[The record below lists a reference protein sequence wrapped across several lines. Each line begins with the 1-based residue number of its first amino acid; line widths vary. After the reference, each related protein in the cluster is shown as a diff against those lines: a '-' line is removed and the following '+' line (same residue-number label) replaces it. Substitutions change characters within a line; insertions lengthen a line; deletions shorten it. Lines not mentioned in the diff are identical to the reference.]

1 MTAHV
6 ENTDEFFLQT
16 PDGTSLFVRDWP
28 ANHHSVKHGI
38 VVLHGLG
45 EHCGRYIHIARFFQT
60 LGFTV
65 RSFDQRGHG
74 QSDGRRG
81 DVPNSST
88 NLEDL
93 RFVVDEFT
101 QQLDAPPILFAH
113 SMGGLFACHFALA
126 SLSKLSGLILAS
138 PALKVKV
145 STFQKYLFAFASRV
159 IPHLGVTHGTNG
171 RYLSHDAEVVYA
183 YQNDPLVHSR
193 ISASLFQSMLH
204 SMEYVKTHTAQ
215 MKLPLLLLIAGAD
228 QVVDP
233 EGSQLFSQQLDH
245 RLTASS
251 VTTIVYP
258 DFYHEIFNEL
268 DSIKAFDDVRIW
280 LEEKNLMPLNL

>member
-6 ENTDEFFLQT
+6 ENTDEFFLKT
-16 PDGTSLFVRDWP
+16 NDGTSLFVRDWP
-28 ANHHSVKHGI
+28 VNQASVQHGI
-38 VVLHGLG
+38 IVLHGLG

-60 LGFTV
+60 LGFRV
-65 RSFDQRGHG
+65 RTFDQRGHG

-81 DVPNSST
+81 DVPDGAS

-93 RFVVDEFT
+93 RLVVDDFAE
-101 QQLDAPPILFAH
+101 QLDTPPILFAH

-138 PALKVKV
+138 PALHVKV
-145 STFQKYLFAFASRV
+145 SGFQRCLFSFASRV
-159 IPHLGVTHGTNG
+159 MPHIGVTHGTNG
-171 RYLSHDAEVVYA
+171 RYLSHDNEVVYA

-204 SMEYVKTHTAQ
+204 SMEYVKAHTTQ
-215 MKLPLLLLIAGAD
+215 LKTPLLLLIAGDD
-228 QVVDP
+228 QVVDS
-233 EGSQLFSQQLDH
+233 EASQLFAQRLDH

-251 VTTIVYP
+251 VTTITYP
-258 DFYHEIFNEL
+258 NFYHEIFNEL

>member
-16 PDGTSLFVRDWP
+16 QDGVSLFVRDWP
-28 ANHHSVKHGI
+28 ANNHSVKHGI
-38 VVLHGLG
+38 IILHGLG

-65 RSFDQRGHG
+65 RCFDQRGHG
-74 QSDGRRG
+74 QSEGRRG
-81 DVPNSST
+81 DVPNSSSS
-88 NLEDL
+88 LDDL
-93 RFVVDEFT
+93 CLVLDEFS
-101 QQLDAPPILFAH
+101 QHLDAPPLLFAH

-126 SLSKLSGLILAS
+126 SRSKLSGLILAS
-138 PALKVKV
+138 PALKVNV
-145 STFQKYLFAFASRV
+145 SLFQRCLFAVASRV

-171 RYLSHDAEVVYA
+171 RYLSHDNEVVYA

-204 SMEYVKTHTAQ
+204 SMEYVKAHASQ
-215 MKLPLLLLIAGAD
+215 MKIPLLLLIAGAD

-280 LEEKNLMPLNL
+280 LDEKNLMPLNL